1 MAYHRFILQC
11 QKEARDCLRLINAVA
26 HGFIYISLSHLLLK
40 KIINIQKYLYPKT
53 TLFLIF
59 FKIPILSF
67 LIFTFFFFGI
77 VPVQVLLNITLVF
90 FFGTEFLL
98 CSVSFVL
105 SQSFPLFVCFLKKK
119 KNFTNFKI
127 NIIAA
132 KSNNFF
138 FPHSLI
144 SCRDVD
150 WRNLRMTIW
159 CAQIR
164 GVMFLSQN
172 YLTSIMLVR
181 CMI

>member
-11 QKEARDCLRLINAVA
+11 QKEARDFLRLINAVA

-77 VPVQVLLNITLVF
+77 VPVQVLLNITLGFF

-119 KNFTNFKI
+119 KKKKFTNFKI
-127 NIIAA
+127 NIIAV

-138 FPHSLI
+138 SSFSHLMQR
-144 SCRDVD
+144 CLD
-150 WRNLRMTIW
+150 WGNLRMTI
-159 CAQIR
+159 
-164 GVMFLSQN
+164 
-172 YLTSIMLVR
+172 
-181 CMI
+181 